1 MKAMAIL
8 SSADSTQQLSLFDPT
23 DYIDNRPAPEI
34 IAARHG
40 FALAFHE
47 DADELPDR
55 RWYAVQDWI
64 KGIAQTDNPRAFWS
78 EMKKRLKKGGI
89 ELSTSCLQ
97 FPYRAANG
105 KTYKI
110 DHAQADTLYQIV
122 QRMDA
127 NTPLRDSILRYLAKA
142 GVRMDQ
148 YRRDPSLAVA
158 DARRAYLLR
167 GKKESWIDNRFTGKD
182 NRHQFTDK
190 IRDYMLN
197 ANYAQ
202 LTNAVYEGVLGGD
215 AQTLRQRL
223 GIKRQENLRDALSE
237 VALAYVGIAELV
249 CSHKLAGIGEFEPV
263 PADIALDIIKT
274 ISHQIG
280 VQAADMAYMLG
291 IDIVT
296 GQPLLG
302 GAK

>member
-1 MKAMAIL
+1 MTMRYNTGTTSKAGRKGAGNTDETLTTHSVRGAMKAMAIL

-127 NTPLRDSILRYLAKA
+127 NTPLRDEPLPFDEWEV
-142 GVRMDQ
+142 GD
-148 YRRDPSLAVA
+148 
-158 DARRAYLLR
+158 DA
-167 GKKESWIDNRFTGKD
+167 
-182 NRHQFTDK
+182 
-190 IRDYMLN
+190 
-197 ANYAQ
+197 
-202 LTNAVYEGVLGGD
+202 
-215 AQTLRQRL
+215 
-223 GIKRQENLRDALSE
+223 
-237 VALAYVGIAELV
+237 
-249 CSHKLAGIGEFEPV
+249 
-263 PADIALDIIKT
+263 
-274 ISHQIG
+274 
-280 VQAADMAYMLG
+280 
-291 IDIVT
+291 
-296 GQPLLG
+296 
-302 GAK
+302 

>member
-1 MKAMAIL
+1 
-8 SSADSTQQLSLFDPT
+8 
-23 DYIDNRPAPEI
+23 
-34 IAARHG
+34 
-40 FALAFHE
+40 
-47 DADELPDR
+47 
-55 RWYAVQDWI
+55 
-64 KGIAQTDNPRAFWS
+64 
-78 EMKKRLKKGGI
+78 
-89 ELSTSCLQ
+89 
-97 FPYRAANG
+97 
-105 KTYKI
+105 
-110 DHAQADTLYQIV
+110 
-122 QRMDA
+122 
-127 NTPLRDSILRYLAKA
+127 
-142 GVRMDQ
+142 
-148 YRRDPSLAVA
+148 
-158 DARRAYLLR
+158 
-167 GKKESWIDNRFTGKD
+167 
-182 NRHQFTDK
+182 
-190 IRDYMLN
+190 MLN